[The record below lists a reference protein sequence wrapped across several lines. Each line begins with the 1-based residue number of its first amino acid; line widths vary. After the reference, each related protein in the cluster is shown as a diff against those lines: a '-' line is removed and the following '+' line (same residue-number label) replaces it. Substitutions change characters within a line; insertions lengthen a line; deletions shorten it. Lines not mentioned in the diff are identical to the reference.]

1 MATIETVN
9 IEDVYPFELNGTV
22 MNPRDTSTKDCKA
35 YIDELAE
42 QFKNNPFNPGHPY
55 TQPILWRDGGI
66 YQIIDGEC
74 RWRAMKQIGTKHF
87 EAIVYDNLEDA
98 EQARKMA
105 AMGMVA
111 TDTKKPLTAVE
122 KSRGV
127 QTTLDMEL
135 PDEAIASIAKTDAAG
150 LKKMRRAR
158 VAVDDAAED
167 MSILRLIAIGEFSDD
182 SDAVERLT
190 NCTEGEWKAIYDN
203 LIYRRKREET
213 LEAIKT
219 ALEEA
224 GVEIVDEKPEG
235 YAYECMLRFRE
246 DIEKI
251 QGLTECVAKLY
262 NGDYYNVYSKTDE
275 EVDAARD
282 AEKQTQDAR
291 VSKMGVAMD
300 ARKKFFSEKWPDLP
314 YYTKYAMEVYGDKP
328 AYLAWQVAQS
338 IEEFG
343 LDYKLDPHLVCVHV
357 FNSEY
362 KNLLDYDGNIT
373 EDDAVDFLNT
383 TEALKEDGYIPPQE
397 EIDLYEETLEIGG
410 DVDE

>member
-87 EAIVYDNLEDA
+87 EAIVYDTLEDA

-135 PDEAIASIAKTDAAG
+135 PDEAIASIAKTDAVG

-182 SDAVERLT
+182 PMAVKALT
-190 NCTEGEWKAIYDN
+190 NCKESEWQGVHNRLVSK
-203 LIYRRKREET
+203 RKREET

-224 GVEIVDEKPEG
+224 GVEIVDERPDG
-235 YAYECMLRFRE
+235 YAYECVLRFRE

-262 NGDYYNVYSKTDE
+262 TGDYYTVYSKTDA
-275 EVDAARD
+275 EVDAVRD
-282 AEKQTQDAR
+282 AEKQTRDAR

-328 AYLAWQVAQS
+328 AYLAWQVTQA

-343 LDYKLDPHLVCVHV
+343 LDYKLDPQLVCVHV

-362 KNLLDYDGNIT
+362 KHLLDYDGSIT
-373 EDDAVDFLNT
+373 KEEAVDFLNT
-383 TEALKEDGYIPPQE
+383 TEALKEDGYVPPQE

-410 DVDE
+410 AVDE